1 MPSCRPDVIPELVYK
16 VMEMCPETILD
27 IGVGYGKWGALC
39 IEYLKYWKNITPV
52 VDGVEV
58 FEDYKSPLHAVY
70 DKIYYSNVMEVLP
83 IFERYDLILLVD
95 VIEHLSREDG
105 LKLLGSVK
113 KHYLVSTPAYWSGQQ
128 ASHGNKHE
136 EHLSQWTPV
145 DFENSVMITSREGR
159 RHIMGWK

>member
-58 FEDYKSPLHAVY
+58 FEKQP
-70 DKIYYSNVMEVLP
+70 
-83 IFERYDLILLVD
+83 
-95 VIEHLSREDG
+95 
-105 LKLLGSVK
+105 
-113 KHYLVSTPAYWSGQQ
+113 
-128 ASHGNKHE
+128 
-136 EHLSQWTPV
+136 
-145 DFENSVMITSREGR
+145 
-159 RHIMGWK
+159 